1 MLVTKI
7 VNSFFASNTF
17 VLTEEGINECW
28 LVDVGDIEPIMEIV
42 ENREVKGV
50 FITHAHYDH
59 IYGINK
65 LVERFPKCIVYISQ
79 YGKDGLFSDKLNFS
93 RYHDDSIIFNGEH
106 IKVLEEGD
114 EVMLFPDVVLE
125 AIYTPG
131 HDWGCMSFKVGNNLF
146 TGDSYIPGIKV
157 VTNFPKSNKE
167 QAVESL
173 VRLQEMEM
181 KFGYNICA
189 GHSSNLN
196 K

>member
-7 VNSFFASNTF
+7 VNSFFSSNTF
-17 VLTEEGINECW
+17 VLTEEGVNDCW
-28 LVDVGDIEPIMEIV
+28 LVDVGDIEPIMEII

-50 FITHAHYDH
+50 FITHSHYDH

-65 LVERFPKCIVYISQ
+65 LVERFPNCIVYTSLN
-79 YGKDGLFSDKLNFS
+79 GMEGLFSDKLNFS
-93 RYHDDSIIFNGEH
+93 RYNDDSIIFKGGPM
-106 IKVLEEGD
+106 KVLEEGD
-114 EVMLFPDVVLE
+114 EVMLFPNVVLR

-131 HDWGCMSFKVGNNLF
+131 HDWSCMSFKVENNLF

-167 QAVESL
+167 QAVESF
-173 VRLQEMEM
+173 VRLQEMEKM
-181 KFGYNICA
+181 YGYTICA